1 MRKLTEKDIKE
12 GKELMEMI
20 EKLPESEKIQVRIY
34 TQALADRGEITKA
47 ELSTNCRTRFE
58 HILE

>member
-20 EKLPESEKIQVRIY
+20 EKLPENEKIQVRIY

-47 ELSTNCRTRFE
+47 ELSTNCRTSR
-58 HILE
+58 